1 MGIKSNN
8 LAVLQ
13 AVVENLRLIISN
25 SSSKMHFAAFI
36 RVGDKVDFHSPN
48 KILQIGEKP

>member
-1 MGIKSNN
+1 MGRKSNN

-13 AVVENLRLIISN
+13 DVVKNPGLIISN

-48 KILQIGEKP
+48 SILQIGEKP